1 MQKVVSQAELARPEK
16 TPDNM
21 DLVMSIL
28 KNSRPPENVI
38 TVQHLSHSYG
48 RFQAVCGVS
57 FNVRRG
63 EVFALLGPNGAGKTT
78 IVEILECLQTPT
90 RGFVNVLGD
99 AVLTGIQAGNMFM
112 GADRNLG
119 AIKEKIGVLPQGFN
133 AFDRL
138 TVRENVQY
146 FAGMYAKH
154 VDIDGLI
161 AELDLEEKK
170 NTPFGHLSG
179 GLKQRVGIA
188 LALVNDPEIVF
199 LDEPTAGLDPHAR
212 REVWGT
218 IKALK
223 VRGKTVFLTTHYMDE
238 AYHLADRI
246 CVIHRGLL
254 VAEGTPDE
262 LIDRYGGGS
271 TLVLRECTGDTRD
284 ELLKALPGSQSEGND
299 VLLKLPE
306 GGGPAD
312 IARAA
317 SLVSTAPGHCKEI
330 YVKKPTLDD
339 VFLNLTGA
347 TLAGK
352 VS

>member
-1 MQKVVSQAELARPEK
+1 LQETSCIIESARPEK
-16 TPDNM
+16 ASEDR
-21 DLVMSIL
+21 DLVRSIL
-28 KNSRPPENVI
+28 KGVGRPENVI

-90 RGFVNVLGD
+90 RGFINILGD
-99 AVLTGIQAGNMFM
+99 AVLTGIQAGNLFM
-112 GADRNLG
+112 GADRNYG

-133 AFDRL
+133 AFDLL

-154 VDIDGLI
+154 VDIDRLI
-161 AELDLEEKK
+161 AQLGLDEKK
-170 NTPFGHLSG
+170 NTPFRHLSG

-188 LALVNDPEIVF
+188 IALVNDPEIVF

-212 REVWGT
+212 RDVWGT

-223 VRGKTVFLTTHYMDE
+223 ARGKTVFLTTHYMDE

-262 LIDRYGGGS
+262 LIDRYGGGG
-271 TLVLRECTGDTRD
+271 TLIIRECSRETQD
-284 ELLKALPGSQSEGND
+284 ELTRALPGCHSEGNE
-299 VLLKLPE
+299 VLLPLPE
-306 GGGPAD
+306 GDGEA
-312 IARAA
+312 ALAMAA
-317 SLVSTAPGHCKEI
+317 SVAKTIAGRYREI
-330 YVKKPTLDD
+330 YIKKPTLDD
-339 VFLNLTGA
+339 VFLNLTG
-347 TLAGK
+347 TTIVGK